1 MAGSVPSP
9 AEVSSAPPSGLLQR
23 GSLLRVLGV
32 AFGLAV
38 IIGNTIGSGILRTPG
53 VIATKLPNPWLFLS
67 VWVIGGIYALFGA
80 FSISELSAMIPRSG
94 GYYIYA
100 RRAFGEFPAFVVG
113 WLDFLAQTGTTG
125 TVAVVIGEYTADLFP
140 ALVNRKVEVAVAVTI
155 GMAVFQWHSIHWG
168 SFVQNLTGAAKA
180 LGFLLLV
187 AAIFLWPHAGIAIE
201 PHHALPAGLALA
213 AALMLSLQ
221 AVIYTY
227 DGWYAV
233 MYFGEEVRNP
243 GKDIPRSMIGGVLSV
258 MGIYLLVNAAIV
270 YVLPMSQIAGQDLA
284 LGRAAGALFGH
295 AGDTLLRVLVIISML
310 SGINAYHLM
319 GSRIPLAMSRD
330 GLLPKKVTTVNR
342 GTPTVAL
349 FLTVVASLLFVVGGK
364 VFERLVAICAFYFVA
379 DYAMAYLGVMV
390 LRHREPATP
399 RPYRAWGYPW
409 TTGIALLGS
418 VAFLAAAIAGDTEN
432 SLWALGVL
440 ALSYPLY
447 LLTRMMIARRAPASA

>member
-1 MAGSVPSP
+1 
-9 AEVSSAPPSGLLQR
+9 
-23 GSLLRVLGV
+23 
-32 AFGLAV
+32 
-38 IIGNTIGSGILRTPG
+38 
-53 VIATKLPNPWLFLS
+53 
-67 VWVIGGIYALFGA
+67 
-80 FSISELSAMIPRSG
+80 
-94 GYYIYA
+94 
-100 RRAFGEFPAFVVG
+100 
-113 WLDFLAQTGTTG
+113 
-125 TVAVVIGEYTADLFP
+125 
-140 ALVNRKVEVAVAVTI
+140 
-155 GMAVFQWHSIHWG
+155 
-168 SFVQNLTGAAKA
+168 
-180 LGFLLLV
+180 
-187 AAIFLWPHAGIAIE
+187 
-201 PHHALPAGLALA
+201 
-213 AALMLSLQ
+213 
-221 AVIYTY
+221 
-227 DGWYAV
+227 
-233 MYFGEEVRNP
+233 
-243 GKDIPRSMIGGVLSV
+243 
-258 MGIYLLVNAAIV
+258 
-270 YVLPMSQIAGQDLA
+270 
-284 LGRAAGALFGH
+284 
-295 AGDTLLRVLVIISML
+295 VLVIISML

-379 DYAMAYLGVMV
+379 DYAMAYLGVIV

>member
-1 MAGSVPSP
+1 MATDTQPKIAP
-9 AEVSSAPPSGLLQR
+9 ASKSGASAR

-32 AFGLAV
+32 GFGLAV

-53 VIATKLPNPWLFLS
+53 DIARWLPHVWLFLG
-67 VWVIGGIYALFGA
+67 VWVIGGLYALLGA
-80 FSISELSAMIPRSG
+80 FSVSELSAMIPRSG

-100 RRAFGEFPAFVVG
+100 RQAFGDFPAFVVG
-113 WLDFLAQTGTTG
+113 WTDFLAQTGTTAA
-125 TVAVVIGEYTADLFP
+125 VAIVIGEYTGDLIP
-140 ALVNRKVEVAVAVTI
+140 AFAGHTVATACGVAI
-155 GMAVFQWHSIHWG
+155 LMAVLQWHSIIWG
-168 SFVQNLTGAAKA
+168 SFVQNLTSAAKA

-187 AAIFLWPHAGIAIE
+187 AAIFVFRSAKPAAEAAHPLASGNLLFLAIV
-201 PHHALPAGLALA
+201 LA
-213 AALMLSLQ
+213 LQ

-233 MYFGEEVRNP
+233 MYFGEEVRDP
-243 GKDIPRSMIGGVLSV
+243 GKDIPKSMIGGVLSV
-258 MGIYLLVNAAIV
+258 MAIYLLVNAANI
-270 YVLPMSQIAGQDLA
+270 YVLPMSRIAGQDLA

-379 DYAMAYLGVMV
+379 DYAMA
-390 LRHREPATP
+390 
-399 RPYRAWGYPW
+399 
-409 TTGIALLGS
+409 
-418 VAFLAAAIAGDTEN
+418 
-432 SLWALGVL
+432 
-440 ALSYPLY
+440 
-447 LLTRMMIARRAPASA
+447 